1 VLRRIRPL
9 RTLRAQK
16 AELYLLRIRIK
27 MRSSQYAAP
36 PQDADA
42 GAGVS
47 RSSWGRSIIRGKA
60 GLTRMCEQA
69 DLSRCLLRNVLRAVE
84 SLLLGYN
91 DLQDGFEGLW
101 NMSLGVSRGS
111 GTLQQ
116 TGQGRMV
123 ALRAS

>member
-1 VLRRIRPL
+1 M
-9 RTLRAQK
+9 
-16 AELYLLRIRIK
+16 K